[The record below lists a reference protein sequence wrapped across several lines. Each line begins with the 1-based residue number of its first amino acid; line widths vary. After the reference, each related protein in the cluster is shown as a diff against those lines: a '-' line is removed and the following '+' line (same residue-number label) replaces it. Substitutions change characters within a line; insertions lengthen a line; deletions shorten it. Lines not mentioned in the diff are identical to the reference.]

1 MSRVYLGVLN
11 RWLLCIAVAGVLGS
25 PAFGQIVVPNANA
38 NATGNGVSGPLP
50 SSTVSAELQTVFN
63 PSQFPAEPVYIT
75 GFAWRAAPGLG
86 PLNVT
91 ITARVYAST
100 SPNTA
105 ASLSTTF
112 ANNVGPDNTQ
122 VLSISELTF
131 SGAPC
136 VAAGPC
142 PFFVPITF
150 STPFLYNPANGALL
164 IDVQFGAF
172 SGTGQTDVEYCTLP
186 NCLMSTIF
194 SIPAGSPTGDISYG
208 GSITEI
214 TYTPASSFFSA
225 EESLGGGVYYLQFTD
240 GKPFGYYAFLQ
251 GSAGAANAW
260 LYHFDLGYEYATA
273 GSASGGIYLYDL
285 ASGHWWYSSSTVFP
299 YLYDFTLNAWL
310 YYFPNATS
318 PGHYTANPRYFS
330 NLTTGAIF
338 TM

>member
-1 MSRVYLGVLN
+1 MKRKGMPFTEAVL
-11 RWLLCIAVAGVLGS
+11 RRCLLCIAVAGVLGPWTFGQS
-25 PAFGQIVVPNANA
+25 AFGQSIVAPNANA
-38 NATGNGVSGPLP
+38 NVTGNGHSAPS

-63 PSQFPAEPVYIT
+63 ASQFPAEPVYIT

-91 ITARVYAST
+91 ITAKIYAST

-136 VAAGPC
+136 AAPGPC
-142 PFFVPITF
+142 PFSVPFTF

-164 IDVQFGAF
+164 IDVQAGAL
-172 SGTGQTDVEYCTLP
+172 SGTGQTNVESCTLASCVTS
-186 NCLMSTIF
+186 NIF

-225 EESLGGGVYYLQFTD
+225 EQALGGGVYYLQFPD
-240 GKPFGYYAFLQ
+240 GKPFGYYAFLE
-251 GSAGAANAW
+251 GSASTANAW
-260 LYHFDLGYEYATA
+260 LYHFDLGYEYIT
-273 GSASGGIYLYDL
+273 GESSSGGIYLYDL
-285 ASGHWWYSSSTVFP
+285 ASGHWWYSSSTFFP
-299 YLYDFTLNAWL
+299 YVYDFSLNAWL
-310 YYFPNATS
+310 YYFSNT
-318 PGHYTANPRYFS
+318 RYFA